1 MKNKDIQTLIQNY
14 FLQWLMAQRNVSPET
29 IKSYRDTF
37 RLYLRYTEKFCGIT
51 PAKMSIT
58 QFDADHILGFLSYLD
73 KERGNSPKTVNNRL
87 AALHS
92 FVKYLIFELPEYS
105 GLLNRSLMVP
115 FRKATKRHM
124 EFLTESEFAAL
135 KNACNTDTALGQRD
149 MLMLLLLYNT
159 GVRVSE
165 LMRLK
170 LSDFHIDSQ
179 NTSAYILVRGKGRK
193 ERNIPLWKS
202 TAKYLANYIRDH
214 AHNKTG
220 SLFANCL
227 NGNLT
232 RSGIRYR
239 LGCLQKKASEVDPSL
254 AKKNITPH
262 TFRHTTAL
270 RMLQSGVDI
279 STIAIWLGHES
290 IITTHKYMEADL
302 EMKRQTLEK
311 WAIPA
316 IHPISSRPMPLSW
329 CFWIRYDDSF
339 MCRPSRRKRRV
350 ALRFVSL
357 RHINIFST

>member
-1 MKNKDIQTLIQNY
+1 MKNNGVQTLIQKY

-37 RLYLRYTEKFCGIT
+37 RLYLRYIETHCGVT
-51 PAKMSIT
+51 PAKMSIA

-73 KERGNSPKTVNNRL
+73 KERGNNPRTVNNRL

-92 FVKYLIFELPEYS
+92 FVRYMLFELPEYS

-115 FRKATKRHM
+115 FRKTAKRQM
-124 EFLTESEFAAL
+124 EFLTEDEFAAL
-135 KNACNTDTALGQRD
+135 KNACKTDTALGRRD

-165 LMRLK
+165 LVGLK
-170 LSDFHIDSQ
+170 LGDIHIDSQ
-179 NTSAYILVRGKGRK
+179 NTTAYIRINGKGRK
-193 ERNIPLWKS
+193 ERHVPLWKS
-202 TAKYLANYIRDH
+202 TAKYLADYMSDH
-214 AHNKTG
+214 SCNETG

-227 NGNLT
+227 DGNLT

-239 LGCLQKKASEVDPSL
+239 LDCLKQKASEVIPSL

-302 EMKRQTLEK
+302 EMKRRTLEK
-311 WAIPA
+311 MGDPGQ
-316 IHPISSRPMPLSW
+316 LSYH
-329 CFWIRYDDSF
+329 FTPDASIVAFLDS
-339 MCRPSRRKRRV
+339 
-350 ALRFVSL
+350 L
-357 RHINIFST
+357 

>member
-1 MKNKDIQTLIQNY
+1 MKNNDIQTLIQKY

-37 RLYLRYTEKFCGIT
+37 RLYLRYTETHCGVT
-51 PAKMSIT
+51 PAKISIT

-73 KERGNSPKTVNNRL
+73 KERGNSPKTANSRL

-92 FVKYLIFELPEYS
+92 FVKYMIFELPEYS

-115 FRKATKRHM
+115 FRKTAKRQM
-124 EFLTESEFAAL
+124 EFLTEDEFAAL
-135 KNACNTDTALGQRD
+135 KNACKTDTALGRRD

-165 LMRLK
+165 LIGLK
-170 LSDFHIDSQ
+170 LGDIHIDNQS
-179 NTSAYILVRGKGRK
+179 TAAYIRINGKGRK
-193 ERNIPLWKS
+193 ERHVPLWKS
-202 TAKYLANYIRDH
+202 TVKYLADYMRDQ
-214 AHNKTG
+214 ARNETG
-220 SLFANCL
+220 SLFTNCL
-227 NGNLT
+227 DGNLT
-232 RSGIRYR
+232 RSGVRYR
-239 LGCLQKKASEVDPSL
+239 LDCLKQKASEAVPSL

-302 EMKRQTLEK
+302 EMKRRTLEK
-311 WAIPA
+311 MSDPG
-316 IHPISSRPMPLSW
+316 HSSYYFTPDASIIAFLN
-329 CFWIRYDDSF
+329 
-339 MCRPSRRKRRV
+339 
-350 ALRFVSL
+350 SL
-357 RHINIFST
+357 

>member
-1 MKNKDIQTLIQNY
+1 MKNNDIQTLIQKY

-37 RLYLRYTEKFCGIT
+37 RLYLRYTETHCGVT
-51 PAKMSIT
+51 PTKMSIA

-73 KERGNSPKTVNNRL
+73 KERGNSPKTINSRL

-92 FVKYLIFELPEYS
+92 FVKYMIFELPEYS

-115 FRKATKRHM
+115 FRKTAKRQI
-124 EFLTESEFAAL
+124 EFLTEDEFAAL
-135 KNACNTDTALGQRD
+135 KKACKTDTALGRRD

-165 LMRLK
+165 LIGLK
-170 LSDFHIDSQ
+170 LGDIHIDSRS
-179 NTSAYILVRGKGRK
+179 TAAYILINGKGRK
-193 ERNIPLWKS
+193 ERHVPLWKS
-202 TAKYLANYIRDH
+202 TTKYLADYMRDQ
-214 AHNKTG
+214 ARNETG
-220 SLFANCL
+220 SLFTNCL
-227 NGNLT
+227 DGNLT
-232 RSGIRYR
+232 RSGVRYR
-239 LGCLQKKASEVDPSL
+239 LDCLKQKASEAIPSL

-302 EMKRQTLEK
+302 EMKRQALEK
-311 WAIPA
+311 MGDPG
-316 IHPISSRPMPLSW
+316 HSSYYFTPDASIIAFLN
-329 CFWIRYDDSF
+329 
-339 MCRPSRRKRRV
+339 
-350 ALRFVSL
+350 SL
-357 RHINIFST
+357 

>member
-1 MKNKDIQTLIQNY
+1 
-14 FLQWLMAQRNVSPET
+14 
-29 IKSYRDTF
+29 
-37 RLYLRYTEKFCGIT
+37 
-51 PAKMSIT
+51 
-58 QFDADHILGFLSYLD
+58 
-73 KERGNSPKTVNNRL
+73 
-87 AALHS
+87 
-92 FVKYLIFELPEYS
+92 
-105 GLLNRSLMVP
+105 
-115 FRKATKRHM
+115 
-124 EFLTESEFAAL
+124 
-135 KNACNTDTALGQRD
+135 
-149 MLMLLLLYNT
+149 MLLLLYNT

-165 LMRLK
+165 LVRLK

-179 NTSAYILVRGKGRK
+179 NTSAYILVHGKGRK

-239 LGCLQKKASEVDPSL
+239 LDCLQKKASEVDPSL
-254 AKKNITPH
+254 AKKNKTPH

-290 IITTHKYMEADL
+290 MTTTHKYMEADL

-311 WAIPA
+311 
-316 IHPISSRPMPLSW
+316 
-329 CFWIRYDDSF
+329 
-339 MCRPSRRKRRV
+339 MCDP
-350 ALRFVSL
+350 
-357 RHINIFST
+357 RH